1 MKNAV
6 LLVSLLI
13 VAPAARCAAG
23 ELRVFPLAGI
33 AGLEVATETGPVI
46 VTGTEGKIEVDITD
60 NKEPEK
66 CRITTEIIDGVL
78 KLKAEGVPVAPAKS
92 WRNLFG
98 LTGSEER
105 ADCSAGFAVLA
116 PAALRLEAKSGTGA
130 MKISGRS
137 GQVSAKAGTG
147 DISVSALTGSLVFKS
162 GTGRLSGEACA
173 PALEVK
179 SGTGSVDLKGLC
191 GPAEVK
197 AGTGEV
203 RLAWAKAP
211 ASGEV
216 LVNAGTADIAL
227 VFPEGTRLEAS
238 LSSGTGSVANDFAAG
253 GKFAVTAKSGT
264 GDVSLKRAGL

>member
-23 ELRVFPLAGI
+23 ELRVFPAAG
-33 AGLEVATETGPVI
+33 
-46 VTGTEGKIEVDITD
+46 VTGLDVAADNGAVVVTGAEGKIEVEITGND
-60 NKEPEK
+60 EPEK
-66 CRITTEIIDGVL
+66 CRITTEIIDGTL
-78 KLKAEGVPVAPAKS
+78 TLKAEGVPAPRAWK
-92 WRNLFG
+92 NLFG
-98 LTGSEER
+98 L
-105 ADCSAGFAVLA
+105 ADSDDRTNCRAGFTVLA
-116 PAALRLEAKSGTGA
+116 PAALPLEAKSGTGSL
-130 MKISGRS
+130 KVSGRS
-137 GQVSAKAGTG
+137 GPVRAKAGTG
-147 DISVSALTGSLVFKS
+147 DVSVSALTGSLVFKS

-179 SGTGSVDLKGLC
+179 SGTGDVDLKGLC

-216 LVNAGTADIAL
+216 RVNTGTADIDLA
-227 VFPEGTRLEAS
+227 FPEGTKLAAS
-238 LSSGTGSVANDFAAG
+238 LKSGTGSVSNEFAAG
-253 GKFAVTAKSGT
+253 GTFSVTAKSGT
-264 GDVSLKRAGL
+264 GSIALRKMK